1 MFYIFFLTLAILLTI
16 GIVLY
21 IHSKNVKCPN
31 QKCPSCP
38 DDSCP
43 DKTCPNKTCNTNVC
57 PIIAT
62 CPPPQSCPTQQEL
75 PVQECPPQQPQQ
87 ECPPHQECPLQ
98 QTCPP
103 HQECPP
109 QQECPQCPPQQV
121 CPPQQTCPPHQ
132 ECPQCPPQQVCPPQ
146 QTCPPHQE
154 CPPQQECPQCNIS
167 SNIAIPLIPVKTL
180 PNNYTVMREYMTP
193 SGISETPVDGYSVNY
208 PSNLGFSNSP
218 YAYTLLNTSKYNITS
233 VDINLQTEYPD
244 GVWLYKLDAN
254 GNSSPNWN
262 TIYSFENVPL
272 NYSQNILIGPGESF
286 VVNMKQIWQNHVK
299 ANFTIKSITLN

>member
-87 ECPPHQECPLQ
+87 ECPPHQECPL
-98 QTCPP
+98 
-103 HQECPP
+103 
-109 QQECPQCPPQQV
+109 
-121 CPPQQTCPPHQ
+121 
-132 ECPQCPPQQVCPPQ
+132 Q